1 MIIKRNKVD
10 LCILTWKYLK
20 ASLLNE
26 KKSLNND
33 TVSYI
38 YIYMLYINI
47 MHIFILYADICA
59 YLNASKKS

>member
-10 LCILTWKYLK
+10 LCILTWKYFK

-38 YIYMLYINI
+38 YIYIYICYI
-47 MHIFILYADICA
+47 
-59 YLNASKKS
+59 

>member
-10 LCILTWKYLK
+10 MCILTWKYLQ

-26 KKSLNND
+26 KKSLNNN

-38 YIYMLYINI
+38 YIYICYI
-47 MHIFILYADICA
+47 
-59 YLNASKKS
+59 